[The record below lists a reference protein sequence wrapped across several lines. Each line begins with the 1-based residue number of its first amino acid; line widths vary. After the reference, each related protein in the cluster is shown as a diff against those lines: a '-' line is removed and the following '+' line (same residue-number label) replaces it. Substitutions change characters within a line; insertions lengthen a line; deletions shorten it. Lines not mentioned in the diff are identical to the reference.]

1 MMKKNEKMIENCG
14 GNKAVV
20 PEKYLNGITEL
31 VFIIDRSGSMSGL
44 EADTIGGFNSTIE
57 SQRENGGKVYVST
70 VLFDH
75 ESYVL
80 HDRVDIEKIEPMT
93 LRNYQ
98 VRGTTALLDAVGDA
112 MHHIKNVHKYAR
124 AEDVPEHTIFVITT
138 DGMENA
144 SCRYTQRMIKTRITR
159 AQNERGWEFIFLG
172 ANIDVAQTADDLGIR
187 RDRATNYRYDGEGVD
202 ASYKTMNRAIRN
214 VRECNADFDLSDI
227 MDEEDKK

>member
-1 MMKKNEKMIENCG
+1 MKKNEKMIKDCG
-14 GNKAVV
+14 GIKMPA
-20 PEKYLNGITEL
+20 PEKCLNGITEL

-57 SQRENGGKVYVST
+57 SQKDKGGKVYVNT

-75 ESYVL
+75 ESRVL

-93 LRNYQ
+93 RCDYQ
-98 VRGTTALLDAVGDA
+98 VRGSTALLDAVGDA

-124 AEDVPEHTIFVITT
+124 PEDVPEHTIFVITT

-144 SCRYTQRMIKTRITR
+144 SCRYSSKTIKDMITN
-159 AQNERGWEFIFLG
+159 AQNDYGWEFIFLG

-187 RDRATNYRYDGEGVD
+187 RDRATNYRYDASGVD
-202 ASYKTMNRAIRN
+202 SSYKTMNRAIRN
-214 VRECNADFDLSDI
+214 VRECNDDFDLTDI